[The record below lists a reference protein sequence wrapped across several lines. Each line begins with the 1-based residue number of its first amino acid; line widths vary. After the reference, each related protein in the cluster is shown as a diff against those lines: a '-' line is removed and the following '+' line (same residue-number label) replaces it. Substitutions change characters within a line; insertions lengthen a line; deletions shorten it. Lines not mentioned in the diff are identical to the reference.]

1 MYKRKPPRLTEHQ
14 MMECQRWGIYTAKC
28 FPKPPPGPPPR
39 KTKHNRQRVQNTIIA
54 KDPKLRRPA
63 DEVKPSLQRPKVEAE
78 KKCPALRQK
87 RHEHK
92 KEATKKEK
100 EEVVTKEEA
109 VTTESQPLLRDLPR
123 PEWARKTGKRDLDGA
138 LDWDWTAKPESEMT
152 KGEREMF
159 LEIQRDLHKVM
170 KDSGDVRDHW
180 QHVPGRCAPRP
191 RDALVA
197 PRCPSR
203 CSVCRQTLGPK
214 DWPNPQWGM
223 MRHAEQLTHVQ
234 VGVVCRSCQWSPH
247 QTLPR
252 KTAQK
257 EKEKMSE
264 QPRARKQPPRLLEQN
279 EGDEATKRRKK
290 DGGSTVVLR
299 SRSRARVRRRT
310 CQPRLN
316 SFHRVG

>member
-1 MYKRKPPRLTEHQ
+1 MAAQPPRLTEQ
-14 MMECQRWGIYTAKC
+14 DKINCQSWQFSQTPARQ
-28 FPKPPPGPPPR
+28 PKPPPGEPPP
-39 KTKHNRQRVQNTIIA
+39 KTTHNCQRVQSTIIA
-54 KDPKLRRPA
+54 KDPKLRRAA
-63 DEVKPSLQRPKVEAE
+63 DERTALLQRHKVEAVTTYT
-78 KKCPALRQK
+78 ALWQK
-87 RHEHK
+87 RQEHK
-92 KEATKKEK
+92 KEVTKKEK

-109 VTTESQPLLRDLPR
+109 VTTEFQPLLRDLR
-123 PEWARKTGKRDLDGA
+123 RAEWACKTGKRDLDGA

-299 SRSRARVRRRT
+299 SRSRTRVRRRT
-310 CQPRLN
+310 CQPR
-316 SFHRVG
+316 